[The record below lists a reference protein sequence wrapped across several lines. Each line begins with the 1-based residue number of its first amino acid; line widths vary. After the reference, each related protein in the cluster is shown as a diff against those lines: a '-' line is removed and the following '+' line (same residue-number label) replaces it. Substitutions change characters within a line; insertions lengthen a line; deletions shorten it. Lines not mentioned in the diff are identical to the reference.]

1 MTGVQTCALP
11 IFGSIDE
18 RQKIGQGLLTDI
30 ARRNEDIPQTSIVC
44 QTGRVGDVLYIG
56 EGFGIRVSNAW
67 TLVFQTK
74 GNDIVWLEIIMANL
88 MGRGLRDI
96 VVLAIEAAEVAAR
109 TGYRQA
115 LSARMEMIKRFLLYR
130 VDS

>member
-1 MTGVQTCALP
+1 M
-11 IFGSIDE
+11 
-18 RQKIGQGLLTDI
+18 
-30 ARRNEDIPQTSIVC
+30 C

-74 GNDIVWLEIIMANL
+74 GNDIVWLETIMANL

-96 VVLAIEAAEVAAR
+96 VVLTIEAAEVAAR

-115 LSARMEMIKRFLLYR
+115 LSARVEMIKRFLLYR
-130 VDS
+130 IDG